1 MVLVIN
7 HLDNTTASEDLKHKS
22 HGSLARGHYKTVLDW
37 KAWLKSPKFSFW
49 VTSLEKQHDWYILA
63 ECRAVTSASAMV
75 VCCHRR

>member
-37 KAWLKSPKFSFW
+37 KS
-49 VTSLEKQHDWYILA
+49 LA
-63 ECRAVTSASAMV
+63 EIS
-75 VCCHRR
+75 